1 MNLNAYA
8 AMQVKQPALSLYRF
22 MHVYKYQY
30 AYSILYICILITL
43 LEYA

>member
-8 AMQVKQPALSLYRF
+8 AMQVKQPALSLYRLCMYINTN
-22 MHVYKYQY
+22 MHTV
-30 AYSILYICILITL
+30 YICILITL